1 MPSVCC
7 LPIKLS
13 EAPSSCNHYT
23 SHPLPQVPS
32 HPPSVPAPMLS
43 SPPAQ
48 LRSQHL
54 EPRLFHLSHV
64 SLPPFLP
71 LSLPHSTWQSVLSKY
86 RSDHLTPPLKCR
98 SVVLH
103 LHDRVPTL
111 QSGTQGPH
119 WSGLDQHLHPTFYP
133 SRHITLFL
141 LLSILQNMLSCYHA
155 SIPLILPLASSTS
168 KIFFKVQLKFFHCF
182 EHSPS
187 TDQNSPLLPLSPS
200 SS

>member
-71 LSLPHSTWQSVLSKY
+71 LSLPHSTWQPVLSKY

-103 LHDRVPTL
+103 LHDKSSNSAVWYSRPSLIWFGPASPSHMFSFQAYYTL
-111 QSGTQGPH
+111 FATFHSSKHAFLLSCLYPSHSSPCLLYFQNILQGPA
-119 WSGLDQHLHPTFYP
+119 Q
-133 SRHITLFL
+133 
-141 LLSILQNMLSCYHA
+141 
-155 SIPLILPLASSTS
+155 ILPL
-168 KIFFKVQLKFFHCF
+168 L
-182 EHSPS
+182 
-187 TDQNSPLLPLSPS
+187 
-200 SS
+200 